1 MICLTTGERNLRA
14 EKHIVWTNGCF
25 DILHRGHIELFK
37 YAKSLGD
44 YLFVGVDSDSKTK
57 LDKGAD
63 RPFNNEG
70 DRIELLNSIR
80 YIDKVFL
87 FNTAE
92 ELDETI
98 KNNQPQTMVIGSDW
112 KGKKVV
118 GESHVEELVFFDR
131 ISKYSTTKIL
141 QCSRQ

>member
-1 MICLTTGERNLRA
+1 MKSR
-14 EKHIVWTNGCF
+14 KIVWTNGCF

-44 YLFVGVDSDSKTK
+44 TLLVGVDSDFKVK
-57 LDKGAD
+57 QDKGED
-63 RPFNNEG
+63 RPFNNEE

-87 FNTAE
+87 FNTTE
-92 ELDETI
+92 QLDRTI
-98 KNNQPQTMVIGSDW
+98 RNVQAQVMVIGSDW

-141 QCSRQ
+141 Q

>member
-1 MICLTTGERNLRA
+1 MR
-14 EKHIVWTNGCF
+14 KIVWTNGCF

-44 YLFVGVDSDSKTK
+44 TLLVGVDSDFKVK
-57 LDKGAD
+57 QDKGED
-63 RPFNNEG
+63 RPFNNEE

-87 FNTAE
+87 FNTPE
-92 ELDETI
+92 QLDRII
-98 KNNQPQTMVIGSDW
+98 KNVQAQVIVVGSDW

-131 ISKYSTTKIL
+131 ISKYSTSKIL
-141 QCSRQ
+141 QCSLR

>member
-1 MICLTTGERNLRA
+1 MKSR
-14 EKHIVWTNGCF
+14 KIVWTNGCF

-44 YLFVGVDSDSKTK
+44 TLLVGVDSDFKVK
-57 LDKGAD
+57 QDKGED
-63 RPFNNEG
+63 RPFNNEE

-87 FNTAE
+87 FNTTE
-92 ELDETI
+92 QLDRTI
-98 KNNQPQTMVIGSDW
+98 RNVQAQVMVIGSDW

-131 ISKYSTTKIL
+131 ISKYSTSKIL
-141 QCSRQ
+141 QCSLR

>member
-1 MICLTTGERNLRA
+1 MR
-14 EKHIVWTNGCF
+14 KIVWTNGCF

-37 YAKSLGD
+37 YAKSLGGT
-44 YLFVGVDSDSKTK
+44 LLVGVDSDFKVK
-57 LDKGAD
+57 QDKGQD
-63 RPFNNEG
+63 RPFNNQE

-87 FNTAE
+87 FNTTE
-92 ELDETI
+92 QLDRTI
-98 KNNQPQTMVIGSDW
+98 RNVQAQVMVIGSDW

-131 ISKYSTTKIL
+131 ISKYSTSKIL
-141 QCSRQ
+141 QCSLR

>member
-1 MICLTTGERNLRA
+1 MR
-14 EKHIVWTNGCF
+14 KIVWTNGCF

-44 YLFVGVDSDSKTK
+44 TLLVGVDSDFKVK
-57 LDKGAD
+57 QDKGED
-63 RPFNNEG
+63 RPFNNEE

-87 FNTAE
+87 FNAPE
-92 ELDETI
+92 QLDRII
-98 KNNQPQTMVIGSDW
+98 KNVQAQVMVVGSDW

-131 ISKYSTTKIL
+131 ISKYSTSKIL
-141 QCSRQ
+141 QCSLR

>member
-1 MICLTTGERNLRA
+1 MR
-14 EKHIVWTNGCF
+14 KIVWTNGCF

-44 YLFVGVDSDSKTK
+44 TLLVGVDSDFKVK
-57 LDKGAD
+57 QDKGED
-63 RPFNNEG
+63 RPFNNEE

-87 FNTAE
+87 FNTPE
-92 ELDETI
+92 QLDRII
-98 KNNQPQTMVIGSDW
+98 KNVQAQVMVVGSDW

-131 ISKYSTTKIL
+131 ISKYSTSKIL
-141 QCSRQ
+141 QCSLR